1 MSNKYALVIA
11 VLNPENGSLLSDLH
25 FGIAYIGNYPNVK
38 KAFRTYISELVD
50 VHIKDPVADREYS
63 ARGINPQ
70 SGMIEIYRIES
81 VGQWV

>member
-25 FGIAYIGNYPNVK
+25 FGVAYISNYPNVK
-38 KAFRTYISELVD
+38 KAFDMYISELID
-50 VHIKDPVADREYS
+50 VRINDPVNREYS